1 MPGFQSFRNAV
12 LEDEVLQEQAIFI
25 VNTTTANGSDLGEGI
40 MNRPHLARHFSAIQN
55 GNRRSEYEQQ
65 TIYRRI

>member
-40 MNRPHLARHFSAIQN
+40 TTLAKNHGYVI
-55 GNRRSEYEQQ
+55 
-65 TIYRRI
+65 T